1 VRVDPPEDR
10 WFWRTIGML
19 GAIGLCGLGAS
30 LTGPTGAGIGG
41 VLGLIGGAYLVHRAG
56 RRSRRRRRL
65 LSAPFPAVWHRTLVE
80 GCDHFDR
87 LPPELSARFE
97 NDVRFFVDEKQVTGI
112 GVEVD
117 DELRLLVASSAV
129 TLSLGWPG
137 YEWDQVAEVLLYPKD
152 FGRDYSLEGDEL
164 AGEAH
169 PWGTLILSVP
179 ALRLSFA
186 DPDDGFHVGLHEFA
200 HLLDV
205 DHTQFDGIPV
215 GLAPA
220 RHREWLLLLEKEMWR
235 LRHGKSVLDPYGAE
249 EPVEFLAVAIETFFE
264 LPLLMRKRHEELY
277 AALAGYFGQDPAA
290 WDEARGLSA

>member
-1 VRVDPPEDR
+1 VLVDRVEDR
-10 WFWRTIGML
+10 WFWRTIGAL
-19 GAIGLCGLGAS
+19 GVIGLAGLGAGVN
-30 LTGPTGAGIGG
+30 GPIGAGIGG
-41 VLGLIGGAYLVHRAG
+41 VLGLVGAAYLVDRAG
-56 RRSRRRRRL
+56 QRSRRRRRL
-65 LSAPFPAVWHRTLVE
+65 LAAPFPQPWHRVLAE

-87 LPPELSARFE
+87 LPRELRARFL

-117 DELRLLVASSAV
+117 DELRLLVACSAI
-129 TLSLGWPG
+129 TLSLGWPD

-169 PWGTLILSVP
+169 PWGTVILSMP

-186 DPDDGFHVGLHEFA
+186 CPDDGFHVGLHEFA

-205 DHTQFDGIPV
+205 DHTHFDGIPV

-220 RHREWLLLLEKEMWR
+220 RHREWLVLLEKEMRR

-249 EPVEFLAVAIETFFE
+249 DPVEFLAVAIETFFE
-264 LPLLMRKRHEELY
+264 LPLLMRRRHLELY
-277 AALAGYFGQDPAA
+277 DTLAGYFGQDPAA